1 MLWIVIDVGSVKKTI
16 IKAQGNNF
24 AMSSANFGL
33 TYAAILV
40 TETITIPKN
49 IISPMG
55 LVFAINT
62 NKKEKIRNQVKEYIG
77 KMIKYL
83 KK

>member
-49 IISPMG
+49 MISPIGMD
-55 LVFAINT
+55 LAINT
-62 NKKEKIRNQVKEYIG
+62 KRNEKIRNQINE
-77 KMIKYL
+77 
-83 KK
+83 